1 LSDGSGPVELD
12 DLLGRGV
19 FDGAFEFGAPA
30 EEEEDFDK
38 GEEWGEDD
46 GFGREGEKEGR
57 GKGREGKKRRITGKR
72 TSGRVR
78 RWKFNKGKGE
88 GRSKRA
94 EYPIEGRRSRRKEK
108 GLSPPRRL
116 SSKAGARP
124 SANP

>member
-57 GKGREGKKRRITGKR
+57 GKKEDNREKNVG
-72 TSGRVR
+72 S
-78 RWKFNKGKGE
+78 
-88 GRSKRA
+88 S
-94 EYPIEGRRSRRKEK
+94 EK
-108 GLSPPRRL
+108 VEIQ
-116 SSKAGARP
+116 
-124 SANP
+124 

>member
-46 GFGREGEKEGR
+46 GF
-57 GKGREGKKRRITGKR
+57 GREGKKRRITGKR